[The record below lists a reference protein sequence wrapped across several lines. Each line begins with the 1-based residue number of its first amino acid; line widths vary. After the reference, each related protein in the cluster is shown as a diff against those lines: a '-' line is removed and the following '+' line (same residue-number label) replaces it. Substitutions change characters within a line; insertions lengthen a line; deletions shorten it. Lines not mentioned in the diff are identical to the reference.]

1 MGLKL
6 YIEKCPRIENV
17 AKNEYIEAFDGYYE
31 TGTREQTIQC
41 YFTELARWQKHYE
54 LDAWFKNNIKEY
66 NRLESSRAY
75 EIKLPLLI
83 KLKNQWTKEYPEDLD
98 TIAQLNSVFQNYNQD
113 LERLFYYPSH

>member
-6 YIEKCPRIENV
+6 YIEKCPRIETV
-17 AKNEYIEAFDGYYE
+17 AKDEYIEAFDGYYE

-66 NRLESSRAY
+66 NRLGSSRAY

-83 KLKNQWTKEYPEDLD
+83 KLKINGQKNIQKILTQSLNLIASFKI
-98 TIAQLNSVFQNYNQD
+98 TIKI
-113 LERLFYYPSH
+113 